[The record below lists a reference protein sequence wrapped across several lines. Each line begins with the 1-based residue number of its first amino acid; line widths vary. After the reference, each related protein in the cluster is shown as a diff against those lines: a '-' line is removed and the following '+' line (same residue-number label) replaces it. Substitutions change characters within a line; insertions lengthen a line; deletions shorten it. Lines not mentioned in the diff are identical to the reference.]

1 MALPQL
7 VLLPLRD
14 GYSPSVSRGLLT
26 SDSEI
31 GYPRQRKAFV
41 NAPQRAQMTYRVRAS
56 QLDYLLAFD
65 NTYSGRWFLSQQQIG
80 ADVAW
85 HECLILDDE
94 ISPQPIGYDLWDVSL
109 SMIIKPLP
117 RDVEIDKAIIEIYNM
132 TGGETDTYFNMLE
145 KLVNQDLPNATVGL
159 NG

>member
-14 GYSPSVSRGLLT
+14 GYSPSVSRGILT

-31 GYPRQRKAFV
+31 GYPRQRRAFV
-41 NAPQRAQMTYRVRAS
+41 NAPQRAQMTYRCRAS

-65 NTYSGRWFLSQQQIG
+65 RVYRGQWFLSQQQIG
-80 ADVAW
+80 TDVAW
-85 HECLILDDE
+85 HECLMLNDE
-94 ISPQPIGYDLWDVSL
+94 INPQPISYNLWDVGL

-117 RDVEIDKAIIEIYNM
+117 RDIEMDKSIMAISNM
-132 TGGETDTYFNMLE
+132 TGGDTDAYFNALE
-145 KLVNQDLPNATVGL
+145 KLVNEDLPNAIAGL
-159 NG
+159 

>member
-14 GYSPSVSRGLLT
+14 GYSPSIGRGLLT

-31 GYPRQRKAFV
+31 GYPRQRRAFV
-41 NAPQRAQMTYRVRAS
+41 NAPQRAQMTYRVRES
-56 QLDYLLAFD
+56 QLDYLLTFD
-65 NTYSGRWFLSQQQIG
+65 NAYRGQWFLSQQQIG
-80 ADVAW
+80 TDVAW

-94 ISPQPIGYDLWDVSL
+94 ISLQPISYNLWDVGL
-109 SMIIKPLP
+109 SMIIKPIP
-117 RDVEIDKAIIEIYNM
+117 RDVEVDKAIVEIYNM

-145 KLVNQDLPNATVGL
+145 KLVNEDLPNATVGL
-159 NG
+159 

>member
-14 GYSPSVSRGLLT
+14 GYSPSIGRGLLT

-31 GYPRQRKAFV
+31 GYPRQRRAFV
-41 NAPQRAQMTYRVRAS
+41 NAPQRAQMTYRCRAS

-65 NTYSGRWFLSQQQIG
+65 RVYRGQWFLSQQQIG
-80 ADVAW
+80 TEVAW
-85 HECLILDDE
+85 HECLILGDE
-94 ISPQPIGYDLWDVSL
+94 ISLQPISYNLWDVSL
-109 SMIIKPLP
+109 SMVIKPLP
-117 RDVEIDKAIIEIYNM
+117 RDVEVDKSIVAIYNM

-145 KLVNQDLPNATVGL
+145 KLVNEDLPNATVGL